1 MPSEKKIEDKVLSL
15 EYDKET
21 TERHYKD
28 LKDKVDDV
36 SSDITDI
43 KNAVIGSSMNGNNG
57 MVTDIKRLKQEVFD
71 LQLQCIKHELYF
83 KQMAI
88 ALTLIGAG
96 LVSALI
102 KLFL

>member
-1 MPSEKKIEDKVLSL
+1 MQKEKPIEDKVLAL
-15 EYDKET
+15 QYGQEK
-21 TERHYKD
+21 TERHYKE
-28 LKDKVDDV
+28 LKDKFDHV
-36 SSDITDI
+36 SDDITDI
-43 KNAVIGSSMNGNNG
+43 KNAVIGSSMNGNSG
-57 MVTDIKRLKQEVFD
+57 MVTDIKKLKQEVFD